1 MRLIKSNTDR
11 VDRALVDFSK
21 KFRNVIA
28 SYEPLELDDF
38 DSDDLEKLA
47 DATDAMLRAADW
59 LSQTA
64 SQFKDIIDAKVDALY
79 IEGPRD

>member
-1 MRLIKSNTDR
+1 
-11 VDRALVDFSK
+11 
-21 KFRNVIA
+21 
-28 SYEPLELDDF
+28 
-38 DSDDLEKLA
+38 
-47 DATDAMLRAADW
+47 MLRAADW